1 MITRQ
6 STLPAFAIVT
16 ATSSILNNGNRLRPA
31 LMTSSP
37 LLLRNK
43 YPTITSNPYH
53 PHRRLYQ
60 FTTSNS
66 EFDKDYSKY
75 STASSSEEDTDAK
88 SQFGTKVYWDAMYD
102 GMGDFAAEEYS
113 WYYGYEVIRPYLQE
127 YGEELFSLLNDV
139 TSGKVEDE
147 AAVATTTMTSRHKSQ
162 LSILLPG
169 CGNDPLL
176 LDLFNDG
183 YRKLTAFDYSLGAI
197 GRQREL
203 LEYLP
208 ATSEKSDIELR
219 VEDARALPTEW
230 TNAFDIIIEKGALD
244 AIYLSG
250 NDERNLEKAIV
261 EFERV
266 LRPGGICISC
276 SGVVPEQLRRE
287 TFRTTEWVWLRDGSD
302 DLRA

>member
-1 MITRQ
+1 M
-6 STLPAFAIVT
+6 
-16 ATSSILNNGNRLRPA
+16 
-31 LMTSSP
+31 LMLSP
-37 LLLRNK
+37 PLHLRNK
-43 YPTITSNPYH
+43 YPTTTTNAYH
-53 PHRRLYQ
+53 RHRRLHQ

-75 STASSSEEDTDAK
+75 ITSPSDEDTDAK
-88 SQFGTKVYWDAMYD
+88 SEFGTKIYWDAMYE
-102 GMGDFAAEEYS
+102 GMGDFDAEEYS
-113 WYYGYEVIRPYLQE
+113 WYYGYEVIRPHLQE
-127 YGEELFSLLNDV
+127 YGEELLLHSDV
-139 TSGKVEDE
+139 ISGAVEDE
-147 AAVATTTMTSRHKSQ
+147 AAASSKHKSQ

-176 LDLFNDG
+176 LDLYNDG

-208 ATSEKSDIELR
+208 ATSEKRDIELR

-230 TNAFDIIIEKGALD
+230 TNSFDIIIEKGALD
-244 AIYLSG
+244 AIYLSV
-250 NDERNLEKAIV
+250 NDERNLEKAIA

-276 SGVVPEQLRRE
+276 SGVVPENLRRE
-287 TFRTTEWVWLRDGSD
+287 TFRTMEWVWLRDGSD
-302 DLRA
+302 DLRAGCFVFRKR